1 MIEAGTHGAV
11 VRQEA
16 LASNAALHL
25 IDEKPAIK
33 LAKGV
38 WSSGRTARLVA
49 CTATGQ
55 APRALHDD
63 IGTLHAKYLASRVAR
78 LENEAWR
85 LIASVQLLIR
95 TEWREVNPYF
105 PDTQSEAEVG
115 DEDKAG
121 E

>member
-38 WSSGRTARLVA
+38 WSSGRNARLVA

-63 IGTLHAKYLASRVAR
+63 IGTIHAKYLASRVAR

-85 LIASVQLLIR
+85 TGHFALETHANEIAAAIR
-95 TEWREVNPYF
+95 DFLAP
-105 PDTQSEAEVG
+105 
-115 DEDKAG
+115 
-121 E
+121 